1 MNEEVINDLKQFI
14 SATVSQQFAVS
25 ADDIKTDILKEVR
38 NLDAKIDTIS
48 SAIAEA
54 LDTNNEVVEAQLK
67 YHESRFTKLE
77 STTA

>member
-14 SATVSQQFAVS
+14 STTISQQFAVS

-54 LDTNNEVVEAQLK
+54 LYTNNEVVETQLK
-67 YHESRFTKLE
+67 YHESRITKLE

>member
-14 SATVSQQFAVS
+14 STTISQQFAVS

-67 YHESRFTKLE
+67 YHESRITKLE

>member
-14 SATVSQQFAVS
+14 STTISQQFAVS

-54 LDTNNEVVEAQLK
+54 LYTNN
-67 YHESRFTKLE
+67 
-77 STTA
+77 

>member
-25 ADDIKTDILKEVR
+25 ADDVKTDILKEVR

-48 SAIAEA
+48 SAIAEV
-54 LDTNNEVVEAQLK
+54 LDTNNEVVETQLK
-67 YHESRFTKLE
+67 YHESRITKLE